1 MESTRLVPAAASR
14 PFGFQLS
21 REGKSEQQRHD
32 PDQTPS
38 AVRSCGMLSAM
49 KLALVAQLLD
59 WLRPFFASFGYVIV
73 SVAMFFESAAFTG
86 VLVPGDV
93 ILALGGVYA
102 GQGELWLPGVIACG
116 ALFGVLGTSSGYL
129 LGRRYGDSVLR
140 RVPIL
145 RRFEVRVAQARASIA
160 ANAGKTIVVGRFITG
175 AAVFVPFVAGASG
188 VRARTFFAY
197 AIPTML
203 AWSTGLALI
212 GFFVGNN
219 VETID
224 RILSRIGFA
233 GLGLGVLVIGIWIWR
248 LRRAPEPTADPPE
261 APIDGTGEGR

>member
-1 MESTRLVPAAASR
+1 
-14 PFGFQLS
+14 
-21 REGKSEQQRHD
+21 
-32 PDQTPS
+32 
-38 AVRSCGMLSAM
+38 M
-49 KLALVAQLLD
+49 KLALVTQLLD

-102 GQGELWLPGVIACG
+102 GRGELALVGVIACG
-116 ALFGVLGTSSGYL
+116 ASFGVLGTSTGYL

-140 RVPIL
+140 RAPIL
-145 RRFEVRVAQARASIA
+145 RRFEDNVMQAQSSIA
-160 ANAGKTIVVGRFITG
+160 ANPGKTIVLGRFITG

-188 VRARTFFAY
+188 IRARTFFAY
-197 AIPTML
+197 AVPTMVV
-203 AWSTGLALI
+203 WVTGLALV

-224 RILSRIGFA
+224 RVLSRIGLA
-233 GLGLGVLVIGIWIWR
+233 GLGLGVLVVGFWIWR
-248 LRRAPEPTADPPE
+248 HRRASRARAQPPDPSE
-261 APIDGTGEGR
+261 GAMDGAGEE